1 MEDMEETDILTNVEG
16 LPPLIS
22 FPRPPKEYTI
32 LRKGPGEFVIEDELD
47 ATFNTAS
54 EAYDYITNQLKGH
67 PVFGDLSSVDDKSKS
82 RGGMYFED
90 GTQRIL
96 ISVSF
101 DQKLDMLRRSYAAFL
116 EFTEYYRAHSD
127 DWVAA
132 YQWLDIHPA
141 FWHRNKSDSEHWS
154 TTNGMT
160 GRWESVYR
168 KEDGTAGVMFEHGG
182 TVFPQGTHH
191 YHDTDLDTYSSGL
204 EQAFIDYAIEVDK
217 HFNLDGT
224 RKPVGYG
231 YDDNGNKVD
240 S

>member
-1 MEDMEETDILTNVEG
+1 MTMEETDILTNVEG

-22 FPRPPKEYTI
+22 FPRPPKEYKI
-32 LRKGPGEFVIEDELD
+32 LRKGAGEFIIEDYNDD
-47 ATFNTAS
+47 ATFNLAS
-54 EAYDYITNQLKGH
+54 EAYDHISKQLEAN
-67 PVFGDLSSVDDKSKS
+67 PTFDDLSSIDDQSKL

-90 GTQRIL
+90 GTHRLL

-101 DQKLDMLRRSYAAFL
+101 EGKLNLLRHSYSEFL
-116 EFTEYYRAHSD
+116 KFTEYYRAHSD

-141 FWHRNKSDSEHWS
+141 FWHRKDSDAPHWS
-154 TTNGMT
+154 TSGGMA
-160 GRWESVYR
+160 GRWESVHR
-168 KEDGTAGVMFEHGG
+168 NEDGTAGVMFEHGG

-191 YHDTDLDTYSSGL
+191 YHDTDLDTYSNGL
-204 EQAFIDYAIEVDK
+204 EQAFVDYARKVDE

-231 YDDNGNKVD
+231 YDENGNKID
-240 S
+240 